1 MTFAA
6 YFFISFSDLRN
17 FQLRT
22 LWVVTLCFPVAVR
35 HSACQ
40 LLRVLTSRK
49 AVGENIV
56 KRDNGDRRF
65 DLSTPIWFSGV

>member
-1 MTFAA
+1 VTFAA

-22 LWVVTLCFPVAVR
+22 LWVVTLCFLAAVR

-40 LLRVLTSRK
+40 LLGVLTSRK
-49 AVGENIV
+49 QWG
-56 KRDNGDRRF
+56 
-65 DLSTPIWFSGV
+65 TT

>member
-1 MTFAA
+1 VTFAT

-22 LWVVTLCFPVAVR
+22 LWVVTLCFLAAVR

-40 LLRVLTSRK
+40 LLGVLTSRK
-49 AVGENIV
+49 QWG
-56 KRDNGDRRF
+56 
-65 DLSTPIWFSGV
+65 TT